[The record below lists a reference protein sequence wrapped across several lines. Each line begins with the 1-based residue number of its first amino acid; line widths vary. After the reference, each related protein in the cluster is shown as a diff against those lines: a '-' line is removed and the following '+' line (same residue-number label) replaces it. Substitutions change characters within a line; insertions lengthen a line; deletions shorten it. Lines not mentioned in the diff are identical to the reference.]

1 MNTLSYDR
9 IFKCSH
15 KKNED
20 IIYDGQNIQTQNM
33 IKAKKCSYLLC
44 NDFDILNIG
53 TKDKKIVKMY

>member
-1 MNTLSYDR
+1 
-9 IFKCSH
+9 
-15 KKNED
+15 
-20 IIYDGQNIQTQNM
+20 M